1 MLRFL
6 LLLVTFGI
14 ADCAFAQGTLVA
26 VGGGGTTDEI
36 LRKTIVL
43 AGGAKAI
50 VAVLPQSS
58 AEPDAGDESVAMW
71 RHAGAS
77 DVSKIDLTHPG
88 ARAALERATLI
99 WIPGGDQ
106 TRFIKAITGTGMDEV
121 IRGRLRS
128 GAVVGGT
135 SAGAAV
141 LSRVMITGDAY
152 DLKGVTAGSTT
163 TAEGLGLWPEVILD
177 QHFLKRQ
184 RQTRLLS
191 LVLDRPALVGIGVD
205 ESTAVFAR
213 GATIEVVGQSAV
225 VVFDARQA
233 SVQQA
238 ARGGIGAAIGVRT
251 HVLRDGM
258 SLDLNPPPK

>member
-1 MLRFL
+1 MLR
-6 LLLVTFGI
+6 LLLVLVALTVG
-14 ADCAFAQGTLVA
+14 DSAFAQGTLVA

-36 LRKTIVL
+36 VKKAIAL
-43 AGGAKAI
+43 AGGPKAI

-71 RHAGAS
+71 RAAGAADVSKLDVTHAGA
-77 DVSKIDLTHPG
+77 
-88 ARAALERATLI
+88 RAMLERATLI

-106 TRFIKAITGTGMDEV
+106 TRFIKAIAGTGLDEV
-121 IRGRLRS
+121 IRGRFTS

-152 DLKGVTAGSTT
+152 DLKGVTAGTTT
-163 TAEGLGLWPEVILD
+163 TAEGLGLWPDVVVD

-191 LVLDRPALVGIGVD
+191 LVLDRPSLVGIGID
-205 ESTAVFAR
+205 EATAVFAR
-213 GATIEVVGQSAV
+213 GSTIEVVGKSAV

-233 SVQQA
+233 SVQKA
-238 ARGGIGAAIGVRT
+238 DKGAVGAATGVRT

-258 SLDLNPPPK
+258 ALDLAK